1 MFWAEF
7 QTKCSSESK
16 EALSKEFQCFTLI
29 RYSHSTDSEGFSSI
43 LLLVFFQTDNSRL
56 CTLRAKTRAQQLANQ
71 CSATMAV
78 LSVPVQPWA
87 LCWAAGGL
95 LPTSSLLPA
104 RSFAP
109 QGSSA
114 YLWTPKREAQ
124 QVLREALDL
133 VLVQNTTV
141 LKCIWCRSD

>member
-56 CTLRAKTRAQQLANQ
+56 CTLRAKTRAQQQANQ

-78 LSVPVQPWA
+78 LSVPVQP
-87 LCWAAGGL
+87 WAAGGL

-114 YLWTPKREAQ
+114 YLRTPKPEAQ